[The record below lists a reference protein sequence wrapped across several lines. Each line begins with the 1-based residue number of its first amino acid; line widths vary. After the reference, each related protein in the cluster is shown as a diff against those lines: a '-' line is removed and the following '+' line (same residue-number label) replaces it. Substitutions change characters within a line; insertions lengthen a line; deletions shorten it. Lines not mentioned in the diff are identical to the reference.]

1 MSRWS
6 SHQLQVLGYVLGT
19 AAALLI
25 TVVAFSRPGI
35 GPAPLGVAVLLV
47 LTAGAMIWLGQKR
60 GGTR

>member
-1 MSRWS
+1 MTRRS

-35 GPAPLGVAVLLV
+35 GPALLGVAALLM
-47 LTAGAMIWLGQKR
+47 LAAGAMIWLGQRR
-60 GGTR
+60 GGHS